1 MSRQLIRT
9 IAVIL
14 GVLVVWA
21 TVEPAWAQRGRG
33 FRRLFGVPRAQLAA
47 LPDVQTEL
55 KLDDEQKTIVTEVND
70 QLRQERRDLLGTG
83 FDGWSAIQGRM
94 EQLNSEASKKVND
107 ALKPEQRTRLQQISI
122 QQNGPRSLQDADVVA
137 ELGLSD
143 EQKTKLVEAVS
154 ENTKAFE
161 SGFGGGDRESWRQQ
175 AGELADQA
183 DERLMGV
190 LTDEQKTKL
199 EQLKGEPFD
208 IDMSQFRRGRRDR

>member
-1 MSRQLIRT
+1 MSRQLIRVF
-9 IAVIL
+9 AVVL
-14 GVLVVWA
+14 GVLVLWA

-55 KLDDEQKTIVTEVND
+55 SLTDEQKTIVTDVND
-70 QLRQERRDLLGTG
+70 QLRQDRRDLLGTG

-94 EQLNSEASKKVND
+94 EQHNNEASKKVND
-107 ALKPEQRTRLQQISI
+107 ALDPEQRKRLQQISI
-122 QQNGPRSLQDADVVA
+122 QQNGPRSLQEADVVA

-143 EQKTKLVEAVS
+143 EQKTKLAEAVS

-161 SGFGGGDRESWRQQ
+161 SGFSGGDRDSWRQR
-175 AGELADQA
+175 AGELAEQA
-183 DERLMGV
+183 DQRLLGV
-190 LTDEQKTKL
+190 LTDQQQAKL
-199 EQLKGEPFD
+199 EELKGEPFD